1 MIAMMAARNLS
12 NDSVK
17 QSGLF
22 GQQKLFAFVGA
33 DAHYSMDK
41 AANILGIGTDQLI
54 KVPLNRLGIMEPEM
68 LEQAIDRV
76 QVNGGMPFFV
86 SATAGT
92 TVRGA
97 YDPIE
102 PLLGLRDKYDFWLHV
117 DGAWGGAAVLS
128 TTLKEKFLPGLRDAD
143 SFTCDFH
150 KMLGASL
157 MCNILL
163 INKRNHTLGTV
174 LSAGDGSY
182 LFRDEFTS
190 EIEDLGAVSLQCGRR
205 VDSLKWFL
213 DWKFFGREGLAGR
226 VEKYLTLCE
235 YAENWVN
242 QCPELEMVVPRTSFN
257 VCFRFKVPEK
267 ESNSFNLDLR
277 NRLYQEGKS
286 LVGAAYI
293 DGRLVMRLL
302 VSNPAAEQAD
312 IDIFFNT
319 LVETGKSLL

>member
-1 MIAMMAARNLS
+1 
-12 NDSVK
+12 
-17 QSGLF
+17 
-22 GQQKLFAFVGA
+22 
-33 DAHYSMDK
+33 
-41 AANILGIGTDQLI
+41 
-54 KVPLNRLGIMEPEM
+54 
-68 LEQAIDRV
+68 
-76 QVNGGMPFFV
+76 
-86 SATAGT
+86 
-92 TVRGA
+92 VRGA